1 MTSTTRRSIAHRSRA
16 AWTRSDVVV
25 TGDNP
30 ADPLLLGDLAGFL
43 DGGALGGTQRVL
55 DAFNA
60 LPFAERCLRA
70 LSGDIAR
77 RFHLLH
83 AVNITVRRPCRAA
96 HEFCAT
102 MATPPR
108 VKASRPCGAMGNTAF
123 TPATDNAASRLTQ
136 APPVAR
142 NRRRSESH
150 SVRGNLLTTNFAVR
164 RSQAPVFAA
173 APTAPTP
180 TRSGRRWSGR

>member
-83 AVNITVRRPCRAA
+83 AVNITVRRPCR
-96 HEFCAT
+96 
-102 MATPPR
+102 
-108 VKASRPCGAMGNTAF
+108 RP
-123 TPATDNAASRLTQ
+123 
-136 APPVAR
+136 
-142 NRRRSESH
+142 
-150 SVRGNLLTTNFAVR
+150 TNFA
-164 RSQAPVFAA
+164 
-173 APTAPTP
+173 
-180 TRSGRRWSGR
+180 RRWRLRLALRHHGPAERWGIQLSLPQLTTL